1 MRRISIFG
9 STGSIG
15 QNTLELLRR
24 DHSSYELIALTG
36 GRNIAQLV
44 KDAREFCPKIVVTA
58 FSEFLPLL
66 LDGVSGLGI
75 EVAAGDLAIS
85 EAADR
90 PVDWAMSAIVG
101 IAGLVP
107 SMNIVRQGATLA
119 LANKESLVA
128 AGPLLLKH
136 ATQYGATILPVDSE
150 HSAIFQAL
158 LGEDLSSVERIII
171 TASGG
176 AFRDWPQADLA
187 KATPAQAQNHPNW
200 SMGQRITI
208 DSASMFNKAME
219 LIETKEFFGIKGKFI
234 ETIIHPESL
243 IHAIVGFNDGG
254 MMAHIGPP
262 DMLHSISFALHHPL
276 RMNLNVA
283 RLDFTAIGQFSFM
296 VADELRYPALRLAR
310 EVMDQ
315 GQLWGVTFNAAKEV
329 ALDRFIACEIGFLD
343 MAKLVELVIYKLDKA
358 GNLKSTPRDL
368 QDIILADKLTR
379 KIARDLYV

>member
-24 DHSSYELIALTG
+24 DPSSYELIALTG
-36 GRNIAQLV
+36 GRNIEQLV

-136 ATQYGATILPVDSE
+136 ATEYGATILPVDSE

-219 LIETKEFFGIKGKFI
+219 LIETKEFFGINGKFI

-296 VADELRYPALRLAR
+296 AADELRYPALRLAR

-343 MAKLVELVIYKLDKA
+343 MAKLVELVLHDLDKA

-368 QDIILADKLTR
+368 QDVILADKLTR